1 MQIESSSTSLSVATV
16 STTTDN
22 IGLIFGICI
31 PIGILVIAAIGLVF
45 YKINMRRESFNA

>member
-1 MQIESSSTSLSVATV
+1 MQIESSSTSLSVVTA

-31 PIGILVIAAIGLVF
+31 PVGILVIAAIGLLS
-45 YKINMRRESFNA
+45 YKIHMRRESFTV